1 MLIKSLCFAI
11 QFACHIREDLER
23 VNEIISENMAK
34 LAATSSFALLRIKAS
49 FKALF
54 IDAIQIHKSVVA
66 IFILL
71 SSGYYGGFLLDQML
85 FGGLHA
91 IIYESNLKKKTT

>member
-1 MLIKSLCFAI
+1 
-11 QFACHIREDLER
+11 
-23 VNEIISENMAK
+23 MAK

-91 IIYESNLKKKTT
+91 IIYESNLKKKNHHDIKWENQIRQRRMPERV

>member
-11 QFACHIREDLER
+11 LFARHMREDLER

-91 IIYESNLKKKTT
+91 IIYESNLKKKPS

>member
-54 IDAIQIHKSVVA
+54 IDAMPINFPSKSTNLWWLFLFCLVLGIMVV
-66 IFILL
+66 
-71 SSGYYGGFLLDQML
+71 SC
-85 FGGLHA
+85 
-91 IIYESNLKKKTT
+91 